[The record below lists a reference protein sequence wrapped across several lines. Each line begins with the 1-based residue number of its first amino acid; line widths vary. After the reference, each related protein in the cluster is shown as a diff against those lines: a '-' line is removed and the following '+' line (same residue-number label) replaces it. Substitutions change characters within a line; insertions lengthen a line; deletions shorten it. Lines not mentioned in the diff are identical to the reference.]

1 MIKLENITFKYEKT
15 ILDSINLTINKN
27 KITCIIGVNGSG
39 KTTLASI
46 ISGLLFSQSGHIF
59 LDDIEI
65 NKKTDSKLIRK
76 KIGMVFQNP
85 NNQILFSRVSDDI
98 KFTLENLK
106 YPKNEIPTI
115 IKKSLEK
122 VNMLNFINS
131 NPYKLSGGEK
141 QRIAIASQLSYNPDY
156 IIFDEATSM
165 LDINS
170 KKDIYKL
177 FKTLK
182 KDIGVIY
189 ITNDIS
195 EIIHADD
202 IIILDNTK
210 AYKYTLSNIIKNNN
224 ILTKHK
230 LNIPFVLKLLN
241 KLNIKDIK
249 NINEEY
255 ILERISKN
263 D

>member
-1 MIKLENITFKYEKT
+1 
-15 ILDSINLTINKN
+15 
-27 KITCIIGVNGSG
+27 
-39 KTTLASI
+39 
-46 ISGLLFSQSGHIF
+46 
-59 LDDIEI
+59 
-65 NKKTDSKLIRK
+65 
-76 KIGMVFQNP
+76 
-85 NNQILFSRVSDDI
+85 
-98 KFTLENLK
+98 
-106 YPKNEIPTI
+106 
-115 IKKSLEK
+115 
-122 VNMLNFINS
+122 MLNFINS